1 MFSCHLHIT
10 MVLKKMKTVLEEN
23 RDDRLYIN
31 DMQHVINTELFAT
44 ITQINALRDHKILLY

>member
-1 MFSCHLHIT
+1 MFSCHLYTT

-31 DMQHVINTELFAT
+31 DMQHVIKTELFAM
-44 ITQINALRDHKILLY
+44 ITQISALSDHKILLY

>member
-1 MFSCHLHIT
+1 MFSCHLYIT

-31 DMQHVINTELFAT
+31 DMQHVNTELFAT